1 MQLRDVWVKKWEFD
15 YINDLNLS
23 NIEWLNLDVQQL
35 ISFYIEN
42 YLDKRIWQ
50 YVSDSSVGSVIQSPI
65 GMSYLS
71 FDNNSDECNFLLG
84 VVKNNCDKKT
94 IVCAMVYLDNYYV
107 YKDQSTPV
115 TYIISAETN
124 KYFIN
129 IVKLL
134 LSLFLFEIK
143 FSPTFK

>member
-107 YKDQSTPV
+107 YKD
-115 TYIISAETN
+115 YICRVLRRLELYIH
-124 KYFIN
+124 FDIF
-129 IVKLL
+129 LL
-134 LSLFLFEIK
+134 IQYYNFWI
-143 FSPTFK
+143 